1 MFSPYMPYSGE
12 QGLVTNDQNV
22 VLLLVFSEPVN
33 GLTASSFSISGPS
46 GATVSGLK
54 LLRGTNTYY
63 HFTVNLPG
71 TYYDAV
77 TVNLQVRLACCKM
90 PAAVFLS
97 HRLAIL
103 RKKIKEKTTLLM
115 QWRCIWGTSVWNT
128 APLAIRTILA
138 QSGLEN
144 CLLLLFFLQCTEAG
158 NVLMGFQVYTAIATP
173 TPTMDMYL
181 SCLMS
186 SNPWCI
192 CNCCIAFMGCW
203 YMQGTV
209 TDTAGKVNLAVSP
222 LSFTRVAYPLLSG
235 TSYEVI
241 KSPGLLTLT

>member
-103 RKKIKEKTTLLM
+103 RKKRKDYATYAVALYMGDKCVEHCPPGHTHHSCT
-115 QWRCIWGTSVWNT
+115 VWPGKLSPV
-128 APLAIRTILA
+128 AV
-138 QSGLEN
+138 
-144 CLLLLFFLQCTEAG
+144 FLQCTEAG
-158 NVLMGFQVYTAIATP
+158 NVPMGFQVYTAIATP